1 MDGSVGL
8 IAKVNHFVHR
18 HLLWFL
24 GESYLVAGLAPGLG
38 LRIKNL
44 VFADVTIA
52 HEQARIS
59 LPTVLLGFLL
69 LNAGLGLQTSG
80 LRRLAR
86 SGTTLGLGL
95 AANLLVPIAFIAAV
109 TPALHLWHNPDEV
122 QNVLVGLALV
132 ASMPIAGSS
141 TAWSQNANGD
151 LALSLGLV
159 LFSTLLSPWTTP
171 FALHAVGLMTTGDY
185 SEDLHELAASGTGAF
200 LFLCVLLP
208 SIAGLGLRRLV
219 SDARMNSVKPSLKL
233 MNF

>member
-24 GESYLVAGLAPGLG
+24 GGSYLVAGLAPGLG
-38 LRIKNL
+38 LKIKNL

-122 QNVLVGLALV
+122 QKVLVGLALV

-141 TAWSQNANGD
+141 TAWTQNANGD
-151 LALSLGLV
+151 MALSLGLV
-159 LFSTLLSPWTTP
+159 LASTFLSPLTTRLTFDLVEP
-171 FALHAVGLMTTGDY
+171 MATGEYRLALD
-185 SEDLHELAASGTGAF
+185 ELEGSGTGV
-200 LFLCVLLP
+200 LLLLCVLLP
-208 SIAGLGLRRLV
+208 SLLGMV
-219 SDARMNSVKPSLKL
+219 ARPVI
-233 MNF
+233 